1 MPAFLRSRLTLLTAV
16 AMLVGALPACS
27 TDDAIEKDTKDAQ
40 QNVDEGLGNSDEKAG
55 DAVKDAADDADDADN
70 GVDTDDD
77 GR

>member
-1 MPAFLRSRLTLLTAV
+1 MPALLRSRLTLLAAV
-16 AMLVGALPACS
+16 AALAATLPACS

-55 DAVKDAADDADDADN
+55 DAVKDGADDADN

>member
-1 MPAFLRSRLTLLTAV
+1 MPALLRSRLTLLAAV
-16 AMLVGALPACS
+16 AALAATLPACS

-55 DAVKDAADDADDADN
+55 DAADDADDADN
-70 GVDTDDD
+70 DVDTDDD